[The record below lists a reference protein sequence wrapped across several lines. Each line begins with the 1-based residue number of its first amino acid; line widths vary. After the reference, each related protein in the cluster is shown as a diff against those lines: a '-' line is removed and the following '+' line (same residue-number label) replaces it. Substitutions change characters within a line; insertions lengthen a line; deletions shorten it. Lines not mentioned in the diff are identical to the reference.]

1 MEEILSELQKIG
13 FTSYEAKIYTALL
26 KHNPATG
33 YEISRISSV
42 PQAKVY
48 ENILRLVNQG
58 VVLSIGNDPVKYVPI
73 PPEELLQ
80 KVNIEFDN
88 TINKLKKSL
97 PSVKIE
103 ENANYAWNIKGYYFT
118 MEKAARMI
126 KNAKKSIIIS
136 IWDEDAMY
144 IYNEFI
150 DASARGVKLN
160 VLIHGNNKI
169 QGIQNIYYYGADKD
183 IEQMLGSRL
192 ITLVID
198 EKEALTGQISEES
211 GVSIYTINPAI
222 VHVCKEYIKGN
233 INEVFTN
240 EI

>member
-1 MEEILSELQKIG
+1 MEEILNELQKIG

-33 YEISRISSV
+33 YEISKISCV

-58 VVLSIGNDPVKYVPI
+58 VVLSLGNDPVKYVPI

-97 PSVKIE
+97 PTVKIE
-103 ENANYAWNIKGYYFT
+103 ENTDYAWNIKGYYFT

-126 KNAKKSIIIS
+126 KNAKENILIS
-136 IWDEDAMY
+136 LWDEDAMY

-150 DASARGVKLN
+150 DAAAREVELN
-160 VLIHGNNKI
+160 ILIHGKNKI
-169 QGIQNIYYYGADKD
+169 QGIENVYYYGDNSELEGKV
-183 IEQMLGSRL
+183 GSRL
-192 ITLVID
+192 ITLVTD
-198 EKEALTGQISEES
+198 KKEALIGQISDEK
-211 GVSIYTINPAI
+211 GVSIYTVKPSHCA
-222 VHVCKEYIKGN
+222 CLQ
-233 INEVFTN
+233 
-240 EI
+240 